1 MKRSLK
7 NLAAVMSLTVLISGC
22 NQNGLSTSK
31 GSVTTGL
38 AMTGSGQPAIAFTNT
53 QKFFSFFI
61 PTAVALTPPA
71 LVDSTSRSVNLTE
84 AWIVVEE
91 IEFESQEL
99 PGASEE
105 DGDEVEFSG
114 PFFVDLLTDAPISFG
129 DAVVPEAG
137 IRRVKMKLHEAET
150 LPASVPVE
158 LTSKSMYLSG
168 TVNGV
173 AFTYAADDSTELEIG
188 GPNPILPSSAKDMLI
203 VIRIADLFKKI
214 KLSSI
219 TAPTNINASNRV
231 SVTNPCPLIDSSATD
246 LYTCFRKGFA
256 TEGDFGNDDGDKDL
270 DTNDDS
276 VK

>member
-7 NLAAVMSLTVLISGC
+7 NLLAVLSFTAFASSC
-22 NQNGLSTSK
+22 NQIGSSTSK

-38 AMTGSGQPAIAFTNT
+38 TMTGSGQPAIAFTNT
-53 QKFFSFFI
+53 QKFFSFLI
-61 PTAVALTPPA
+61 PSAVALTPPA
-71 LVDSTSRSVNLTE
+71 LVDSTSLNVNLNE
-84 AWIVVEE
+84 AWVVIKE
-91 IEFESQEL
+91 IEFESQEV
-99 PGASEE
+99 PGTSEE

-129 DAVVPEAG
+129 EAVIPASG

-150 LPASVPVE
+150 LPASVPIE

-173 AFTYAADDSTELEIG
+173 AFSYAADDSTELEIG
-188 GPNPILPSSAKDMLI
+188 GPNAVLPNSAQDMLI

-214 KLSSI
+214 NLSSI
-219 TAPTNINASNRV
+219 TVSTDITASNRV
-231 SVTNPCPLIDSSATD
+231 NVTNPCPLIDSSATN
-246 LYTCFRKGFA
+246 LYTCFRKGFS